1 MSSSYTCL
9 FYSFVRSHELFK
21 VEVREKKTTKT
32 INKKKKQT
40 KEKKL
45 IKKISGSIQV
55 GLIFLRP
62 FKIESVWFEP

>member
-9 FYSFVRSHELFK
+9 FYSFVGSHELFK

-32 INKKKKQT
+32 INKKKQT

-62 FKIESVWFEP
+62 FKIESV